1 VRVVVAESAGFC
13 PGVRRAVAMAE
24 EACKDAGVVWSLGP
38 LIHNASEVDRLRKQ
52 GVRTV
57 SHLGEV
63 PGGAVLFRAHGVPPE
78 TYREAEA
85 AGLQVIDATC
95 PYVARAQ
102 RAAQRLRTEG
112 RAIVIVGEREH
123 PEVKALVAWA
133 GGDAQVVE
141 NPGEAAGLPEAER
154 AGVIAQT
161 TLRPGDLEETVRVIA
176 RKVKDL
182 VVTDTLCSATH
193 MRQEA
198 TRRMARSV
206 DVVLVVGG
214 RHSANT
220 RRLVTVVQDEG
231 TEVHHIQAAD
241 EIEEGWFR
249 GKTSVGVAAGA
260 STPEWIIK
268 EVVSRMEEL
277 KPMES
282 EESTEE
288 RAEATPR
295 EPGQEGAEPASPCE
309 TQEVSQEEAPA
320 PEAPPAGGDTADEPP
335 EAEEEVYE
343 DTLKTLSPGDRV
355 KGKVVKVSPEGV
367 LVDVGYKTEGILAI
381 QDLAVRYVQSPG
393 EVVSEGQEIDVV
405 VKSVDDQ
412 DGTLHLSKRL
422 ADEEIAWERLQKAM
436 EERAN
441 VEGQVIQEVKGGLM
455 MDVGLKAFVPA
466 SQVERGYVSDLS
478 VYVGKTLTVKVL
490 ELDRNKER
498 AILSRRQVLEE
509 EAEALRQLTWATIH
523 EGEVRHGVVKGITD
537 FGAFVDVGGVDGL
550 LHVSELSWGRV
561 DHPSQVL
568 KEGEEID
575 VKVLRVDHEKGKI
588 SLGLKQILPDPWNK
602 VAERYQV
609 GAVVTGKVTR
619 LAPFGAFVQLEPGVE
634 GLVHISELADRRVEK
649 PEEVVSAGE
658 EVKVKILRV
667 RQQDRRI
674 SLSVKEAEQES
685 ERDVMK
691 RYMGDKDPGS
701 VTLGDVFGN
710 ILEERKAE
718 AEAREKAEAKAEEE
732 AQEEAVS
739 DENQGEAKEE

>member
-1 VRVVVAESAGFC
+1 
-13 PGVRRAVAMAE
+13 MAE
-24 EACKDAGVVWSLGP
+24 EACRDGGVVWSLGP
-38 LIHNASEVDRLRKQ
+38 LIHNASEVDRLQKQ

-57 SHLGEV
+57 RHLGEV
-63 PGGAVLFRAHGVPPE
+63 PGGAVLFRAHGVCPE
-78 TYREAEA
+78 TFREAET

-102 RAAQRLRTEG
+102 RAAQRLKADG
-112 RAIVIVGEREH
+112 RDIVIVGEREH
-123 PEVKALVAWA
+123 PEVRALVAWA
-133 GGDAQVVE
+133 GGDARVVE
-141 NPGEAAGLPEAER
+141 SPEEAAGLPEAER
-154 AGVIAQT
+154 VGVIAQT
-161 TLRPGDLEETVRVIA
+161 TLCPGDLEETVRVIA
-176 RKVKDL
+176 GKVRNL
-182 VVTDTLCSATH
+182 VVTGTLCSATY

-198 TRRMARSV
+198 TRRMARGV
-206 DVVLVVGG
+206 DIVLVVGG
-214 RHSANT
+214 RDSANT
-220 RRLVTVVQDEG
+220 RRLVTAVEVEG
-231 TEVHHIQAAD
+231 TEVHHIQTAD

-249 GKTSVGVAAGA
+249 GKTSAGVAAGA

-268 EVVSRMEEL
+268 EVISRMEEL

-282 EESTEE
+282 EEGTEE
-288 RAEATPR
+288 RAEPTPG
-295 EPGQEGAEPASPCE
+295 EPGQEGAKPASPCE
-309 TQEVSQEEAPA
+309 TQGVSQEEAPLP
-320 PEAPPAGGDTADEPP
+320 PEAPPAGGDTPVEPP
-335 EAEEEVYE
+335 EAQEEVYE
-343 DTLKTLSPGDRV
+343 ETLKALSPGDRV
-355 KGKVVKVSPEGV
+355 KGKVVRVSPEGV
-367 LVDVGYKTEGILAI
+367 LVDVGYKTEGFIAI
-381 QDLAVRYVQSPG
+381 QDLAVRYVQSPQ
-393 EVVSEGQEIDVV
+393 ELLSEGQEIDVV

-422 ADEEIAWERLQKAM
+422 ADEEIAWEHLQKAM
-436 EERAN
+436 EERGN
-441 VEGQVIQEVKGGLM
+441 VEGEVIQEVKGGLM

-478 VYVGKTLTVKVL
+478 VYVGRTLTLKVL

-509 EAEALRQLTWATIH
+509 EAEALRHLTWSTIH

-602 VAERYQV
+602 VGERYQA

-649 PEEVVSAGE
+649 PEEVLSAGE

-691 RYMGDKDPGS
+691 RYMGDKNPGA

-710 ILEERKAE
+710 LLEERKAE
-718 AEAREKAEAKAEEE
+718 AEAREKAEAKVEEE
-732 AQEEAVS
+732 TPEEPFS
-739 DENQGEAKEE
+739 EPDGGLSEDGHEAKKEGE